1 MEEQVVVTGGTG
13 VLGREVVSRL
23 LEAGVRVRSV
33 NRKPGEARP
42 GLTYARADLRSG
54 NGLEEAMAGA
64 KTVVHCAG
72 IMRGEV
78 EASRNALRAAKSAEH
93 FVYVSIVGVDRIP
106 LGYYRAKHEVE
117 GMLEGSGP
125 GWTILR
131 ATQFHALVSRIADT
145 LAKSPL
151 APVPAG
157 IRVQPVDAG
166 EVADRLAELALGAPA
181 GRVPDFGGPE
191 VRSLHELV
199 RSRLAATGR
208 RRVLVPVRFPG
219 RVSAAFRAG
228 GNLAADGVRGE
239 VTYEEFLRRG

>member
-1 MEEQVVVTGGTG
+1 M
-13 VLGREVVSRL
+13 SR
-23 LEAGVRVRSV
+23 
-33 NRKPGEARP
+33 NPGAARP
-42 GLTYARADLRSG
+42 GLTHARADLRSG
-54 NGLEEAMAGA
+54 HGLDEAMAGA

-93 FVYVSIVGVDRIP
+93 FVYISIVGVDKIP

-117 GMLEGSGP
+117 GMLEESGL

-131 ATQFHALVSRIADT
+131 ATQFHALVSRIADA

-157 IRVQPVDAG
+157 IRLQPVDAG
-166 EVADRLAELALGAPA
+166 EVADRLVALALDAPA

-191 VRSLHELV
+191 VKSLCELV
-199 RSRLAATGR
+199 RGRLAATGR
-208 RRVLVPVRFPG
+208 RRALIPVRFPG
-219 RVSAAFRAG
+219 RISAAFRAG
-228 GNLAADGVRGE
+228 HNLAPDGARGE